1 MILEGRIAVVTGG
14 GSGIGAATARR
25 LAREGARL
33 CIVDRDATAAEAVAE
48 EIRAAGGSAMARAS
62 DVGEPGTAE
71 ADAAAVLAAWGRID
85 VLVCAAGFSS
95 GGTVLTT
102 PPESWDAVIRANL
115 SGTWLWARAVIP
127 AMQKQGGGAII
138 TLASQLAR
146 AGGRNNSAY
155 IAAKGAIISLT
166 KTMALDFVADG
177 IRVNAILPGAIDTP
191 MLARSFARHPDPSLP
206 REASRARHPMGRF
219 GRPEEIAEAAL
230 YLASDAAA
238 FTTGIE
244 LPVDGG
250 WLAG

>member
-1 MILEGRIAVVTGG
+1 MKLDGRIAVITGG
-14 GSGIGAATARR
+14 GSGIGAATAR
-25 LAREGARL
+25 LFAREGARV
-33 CIVDRDATAAEAVAE
+33 CVVDRDADAAEALVAE
-48 EIRAAGGSAMARAS
+48 IGAAGGIAMARVS
-62 DVGEPGTAE
+62 DVGAPGTAE

-95 GGTVLTT
+95 GGTVLSIT
-102 PPESWDAVIRANL
+102 PDTWEAVLNANL
-115 SGTWLWARAVIP
+115 GGTWLWARAAIP
-127 AMQKQGGGAII
+127 AMQKQGGGAIV

-146 AGGRNNSAY
+146 AGGRNNAAY
-155 IAAKGAIISLT
+155 IAAKGAILSLT

-191 MLARSFARHPDPSLP
+191 LLARSFARHPEPATP
-206 REASRARHPMGRF
+206 REASRMRHPMARF
-219 GRPEEIAEAAL
+219 GRAEEVAEAAL
-230 YLASDAAA
+230 YLASDAAS